1 MLVTAGPAETLL
13 TEGEEAEGGS
23 ARAVSE
29 NPKVF
34 HDSSGISENRDSFI
48 LYRRTPTRL
57 PLSIDRYSAHAWK
70 VWMDLRVLGYVVAIA
85 EEGSISGAARR
96 LQLTQPTLSR
106 QLHDLERRLGVELF
120 ARAGRG
126 IVPTAAGEALIRRA
140 VHILA
145 DADAALNDVRL
156 AAEGK
161 TGRLTV
167 GFAGSGI
174 NGALGDALGRLRAE
188 LPDVDLTLV
197 ELFDD
202 AEMSV
207 GILDGSLDVAVQRLP
222 VRDARLA
229 TRVWAHEP
237 LAVFLP
243 SGHPLARTSDPAPV
257 SVLGEIPLVLWP
269 RESAPHAH
277 GEITTLCHSAGIV
290 PRVGARGRTVQTILA
305 LVAAG
310 FGAAVMTD
318 SYRVL
323 HREGVTPR
331 RLAGT
336 TTTLHLV
343 WRAGDMSPLLTRFMT
358 ALSGRAGG

>member
-1 MLVTAGPAETLL
+1 
-13 TEGEEAEGGS
+13 
-23 ARAVSE
+23 
-29 NPKVF
+29 
-34 HDSSGISENRDSFI
+34 
-48 LYRRTPTRL
+48 
-57 PLSIDRYSAHAWK
+57 
-70 VWMDLRVLGYVVAIA
+70 MDLRLLGYVVAIA

-96 LQLTQPTLSR
+96 LRLTQPTLSR
-106 QLHDLERRLGVELF
+106 QLRELERRLGAELF

-126 IVPTAAGEALIRRA
+126 LVPTAAGEALLRRA
-140 VHILA
+140 VHLLA
-145 DADAALNDVRL
+145 EAEAALDDVRL

-161 TGRLTV
+161 VGHLTV

-174 NGALGDALGRLRAE
+174 NGVLGDALGRLRAE
-188 LPDVDLTLV
+188 LPDVELSLI

-202 AEMSV
+202 AEMST
-207 GILDGSLDVAVQRLP
+207 GILDGRLDIAVQRLP

-229 TRVWAHEP
+229 TQVWTREP
-237 LAVFLP
+237 LTLFLP
-243 SGHPLARTSDPAPV
+243 ARHPLARTREPAPV

-277 GEITTLCHSAGIV
+277 DEITTLCHHAGIV

-310 FGAAVMTD
+310 FGAAVMAD

-331 RLAGT
+331 RLTGT
-336 TTTLHLV
+336 ATTLHLV
-343 WRAGDMSPLLTRFMT
+343 WRAGDMDQLLTRFMT
-358 ALSGRAGG
+358 ALNAVRARSRAERPETPAGAVGRS

>member
-1 MLVTAGPAETLL
+1 
-13 TEGEEAEGGS
+13 
-23 ARAVSE
+23 
-29 NPKVF
+29 
-34 HDSSGISENRDSFI
+34 
-48 LYRRTPTRL
+48 
-57 PLSIDRYSAHAWK
+57 
-70 VWMDLRVLGYVVAIA
+70 MDLRLLGYVVAIA

-96 LQLTQPTLSR
+96 LRLTQPTLSR
-106 QLHDLERRLGVELF
+106 QLRELERRLGAELF

-126 IVPTAAGEALIRRA
+126 LVPTAAGEALLRRA
-140 VHILA
+140 VHMLA
-145 DADAALNDVRL
+145 DAEAALNDVRL

-161 TGRLTV
+161 SGHLTV

-174 NGALGDALGRLRAE
+174 NGALGDVLGRLRVE
-188 LPDVDLTLV
+188 LPDVDLSLV

-202 AEMSV
+202 AEMSA
-207 GILDGSLDVAVQRLP
+207 GILNGSLDLAVQRLP

-229 TRVWAHEP
+229 TRVWAREP
-237 LAVFLP
+237 LTLFLP
-243 SGHPLARTSDPAPV
+243 AGHALAKILQPAPV

-277 GEITTLCHSAGIV
+277 DEITSLCHHAGIV

-310 FGAAVMTD
+310 FGAAVMAD

-336 TTTLHLV
+336 ATTLHLV
-343 WRAGDMSPLLTRFMT
+343 WRAGDMSPLLARFMT
-358 ALSGRAGG
+358 ALNVVKARHRDERPETPAGATGHS

>member
-1 MLVTAGPAETLL
+1 
-13 TEGEEAEGGS
+13 
-23 ARAVSE
+23 
-29 NPKVF
+29 
-34 HDSSGISENRDSFI
+34 
-48 LYRRTPTRL
+48 
-57 PLSIDRYSAHAWK
+57 
-70 VWMDLRVLGYVVAIA
+70 MDLRLLGYVVAIA

-96 LQLTQPTLSR
+96 LRLTQPNLSR
-106 QLHDLERRLGVELF
+106 QLRELERRLGAELF
-120 ARAGRG
+120 VRAGRG
-126 IVPTAAGEALIRRA
+126 LVPTAAGDALLRRA
-140 VHILA
+140 VRMLA
-145 DADAALNDVRL
+145 DAEAALHDVRL

-188 LPDVDLTLV
+188 LPDVDLSLV

-202 AEMSV
+202 TEMSA

-222 VRDARLA
+222 VHDARLA
-229 TRVWAHEP
+229 TRVWAREP
-237 LAVFLP
+237 LTLFLP
-243 SGHPLARTSDPAPV
+243 SGHPLARTGEPVPV

-269 RESAPHAH
+269 RESAPRAH
-277 GEITTLCHSAGIV
+277 DEITAVCHRAGVV

-310 FGAAVMTD
+310 FGAAVMAD

-336 TTTLHLV
+336 ATTLHLV
-343 WRAGDMSPLLTRFMT
+343 WRAGDADPLLARFMA
-358 ALSGRAGG
+358 ALNTVKARYRAE

>member
-1 MLVTAGPAETLL
+1 
-13 TEGEEAEGGS
+13 
-23 ARAVSE
+23 
-29 NPKVF
+29 
-34 HDSSGISENRDSFI
+34 
-48 LYRRTPTRL
+48 
-57 PLSIDRYSAHAWK
+57 
-70 VWMDLRVLGYVVAIA
+70 MDLRLLGYVVAIA

-96 LQLTQPTLSR
+96 LRLTQPTLSR
-106 QLHDLERRLGVELF
+106 QLGELERRLGAELF
-120 ARAGRG
+120 TRAGRG
-126 IVPTAAGEALIRRA
+126 LVPTAAGEVLIRRA
-140 VHILA
+140 VQMLA
-145 DADAALNDVRL
+145 DAEAALNDVRL

-174 NGALGDALGRLRAE
+174 NGVLGAALGRLRVE
-188 LPDVDLTLV
+188 FPDIELTLV

-202 AEMSV
+202 AEMSA

-229 TRVWAHEP
+229 TRVCARES
-237 LAVFLP
+237 LTIFLP
-243 SGHPLARTSDPAPV
+243 AGHPFARTREPAPV

-277 GEITTLCHSAGIV
+277 DEITSLCHHAGIV
-290 PRVGARGRTVQTILA
+290 PRVGARGRSVQTILA

-310 FGAAVMTD
+310 FGAAVMAD

-336 TTTLHLV
+336 ATTLHLV
-343 WRAGDMSPLLTRFMT
+343 WLAGNTNPLLTRFMI
-358 ALSGRAGG
+358 ALDAVKARHRDDGPRTTDA

>member
-1 MLVTAGPAETLL
+1 
-13 TEGEEAEGGS
+13 
-23 ARAVSE
+23 
-29 NPKVF
+29 
-34 HDSSGISENRDSFI
+34 
-48 LYRRTPTRL
+48 
-57 PLSIDRYSAHAWK
+57 
-70 VWMDLRVLGYVVAIA
+70 MDLRLLGYVVAIA

-96 LQLTQPTLSR
+96 LRLTQPTLSR
-106 QLHDLERRLGVELF
+106 QLRELERRWGVELF
-120 ARAGRG
+120 TRAGRG
-126 IVPTAAGEALIRRA
+126 LVPTAAGEALFRRA

-174 NGALGDALGRLRAE
+174 NGALGDALGRLRME
-188 LPDVDLTLV
+188 LPDVDLSLV

-202 AEMSV
+202 AEMSA
-207 GILDGSLDVAVQRLP
+207 GILDGNLDVAVQRLP

-229 TRVWAHEP
+229 TRVWTREP
-237 LAVFLP
+237 LTVFLP
-243 SGHPLARTSDPAPV
+243 AGHRLARTREPAPV
-257 SVLGEIPLVLWP
+257 SVLAEIPLVLWP

-277 GEITTLCHSAGIV
+277 DEITSLCHHAGIV
-290 PRVGARGRTVQTILA
+290 PRVSARSRTVQTILA

-310 FGAAVMTD
+310 FGAAVMAD

-336 TTTLHLV
+336 ATTLHLV
-343 WRAGDMSPLLTRFMT
+343 WRTGDMGPLLTRFMT
-358 ALSGRAGG
+358 ALTAVKTRRRGENPRAPHGPPGARDHPRASK